1 MHSKQICGLLF
12 IILLNST
19 GLGFFLSVANAEEPV
34 EYYSSENILKFADYL
49 MQQRDYLRAAGEYQ
63 RYLFYQPKEKEEINY
78 RIAICYRFG
87 GKTEKA
93 IDSFTE
99 YLQEFPGSKYAS
111 NVYYQIGVS
120 YFLMQRFEETAKY
133 LNTSIPNIPDVRFKT
148 ESQQLIGL
156 SYLMQRQWHT
166 AEEIFN
172 QLQQSEIL
180 LVREKAKAYSE
191 YAIQGTNLPTRSP
204 FLAGFLSTIV
214 PGTGRLYTGRVGD
227 AFTSLIL
234 VGLTGW
240 QTYDGFNRD
249 GITSAKGWT
258 LGTLGT
264 IFYVGNVYG
273 SVISARVYNR
283 EITEEFLSGLSIELA
298 Y

>member
-1 MHSKQICGLLF
+1 MYSKQMWGYLL
-12 IILLNST
+12 IILLNT
-19 GLGFFLSVANAEEPV
+19 FFLSIANAEEPV
-34 EYYSSENILKFADYL
+34 EYYSSENILKFADHL
-49 MQQRDYLRAAGEYQ
+49 MNQRDYLRAAGEYE

-78 RIAICYRFG
+78 RIALCYRFG

-93 IDSFTE
+93 IDSFRE
-99 YLQEFPGSKYAS
+99 YLQEFPASKYTS
-111 NVYYQIGVS
+111 NAYYQIGVS
-120 YFLMQRFEETAKY
+120 HFLMQRFEESAKY
-133 LNTSIPNIPDVRFKT
+133 LNTSIPNITDVRFKT

-166 AEEIFN
+166 AEDVFN
-172 QLQQSEIL
+172 KLQQSEIL
-180 LVREKAKAYSE
+180 SVREKAKAYSE

-214 PGTGRLYTGRVGD
+214 PGAGRLYTGRVGD

-258 LGTLGT
+258 LGTLGA
-264 IFYVGNVYG
+264 IFYVGNIYG
-273 SVISARVYNR
+273 SVISARIYNR
-283 EITEEFLSGLSIELA
+283 EITEEFLSGLSIELV

>member
-1 MHSKQICGLLF
+1 MYSKQLWGLLF
-12 IILLNST
+12 IIFLNST
-19 GLGFFLSVANAEEPV
+19 GIGFFLSVANAEEPV
-34 EYYSSENILKFADYL
+34 EYYSSENILKFAEHL

-63 RYLFYQPKEKEEINY
+63 RYLFYNPKEKEEINY
-78 RIAICYRFG
+78 WIALCYRFG

-93 IDSFTE
+93 IDSFID
-99 YLQEFPGSKYAS
+99 YLQEFPESKYAS
-111 NVYYQIGVS
+111 HAYYQIGVS
-120 YFLMQRFEETAKY
+120 HFLMQRYEETAKY
-133 LNTSIPNIPDVRFKT
+133 LNTSVPRITDVQYKY
-148 ESQQLIGL
+148 ESQHLIGL

-172 QLQQSEIL
+172 KLQQSEIL
-180 LVREKAKAYSE
+180 SVREKAKAYSK
-191 YAIQGTNLPTRSP
+191 YATQGTKLPTCSP
-204 FLAGFLSTIV
+204 FLAGFFSTIV
-214 PGTGRLYTGRVGD
+214 PGAGRLYTGRVGD

-249 GITSAKGWT
+249 GIASVKGWT

-264 IFYVGNVYG
+264 IFYAGNIYG
-273 SVISARVYNR
+273 SVISARIYNR
-283 EITEEFLSGLSIELA
+283 EITEEFLSGIAIELV

>member
-1 MHSKQICGLLF
+1 MYSKQMCGLLF
-12 IILLNST
+12 IILLT
-19 GLGFFLSVANAEEPV
+19 LTVLGFFLSIANAAEPI
-34 EYYSSENILKFADYL
+34 EYYSSENILKFADHL
-49 MQQRDYLRAAGEYQ
+49 MKQRDYLRAAGEYQ
-63 RYLFYQPKEKEEINY
+63 RYLFYQPNEKEEINY
-78 RIAICYRFG
+78 RIALCYRFG

-93 IDSFTE
+93 IDSFRE
-99 YLQEFPGSKYAS
+99 YLQEFPESKYVS
-111 NVYYQIGVS
+111 NVYYQIGVTH
-120 YFLMQRFEETAKY
+120 FLMQRFKETAKY
-133 LNTSIPNIPDVRFKT
+133 LNTSIPNITDVRFKT

-166 AEEIFN
+166 AEDIFKE
-172 QLQQSEIL
+172 LQQSEIL
-180 LVREKAKAYSE
+180 SVREKAKAYSE
-191 YAIQGTNLPTRSP
+191 YAIQGTKLPTRSP
-204 FLAGFLSTIV
+204 FIAGFLSTII

-227 AFTSLIL
+227 AFNSLIL

-264 IFYVGNVYG
+264 IFYVGNIYG
-273 SVISARVYNR
+273 SVISARIYNR
-283 EITEEFLSGLSIELA
+283 EITEEFLSGLSIKLV